1 MSNTEKML
9 DIKDLSVIYKTD
21 LETVYAVNDVTLSL
35 EKGATLGLVGET
47 GAGKTTLA
55 LTLMRL
61 LPERAYRQNHFRLH
75 HLRGR
80 EHRRSA
86 GGTYAQDPR

>member
-35 EKGATLGLVGET
+35 EKGATLV
-47 GAGKTTLA
+47 K
-55 LTLMRL
+55 
-61 LPERAYRQNHFRLH
+61 
-75 HLRGR
+75 
-80 EHRRSA
+80 
-86 GGTYAQDPR
+86 PRWH

>member
-61 LPERAYRQNHFRLH
+61 LPERTGKSLPAPSPSRARA
-75 HLRGR
+75 
-80 EHRRSA
+80 S
-86 GGTYAQDPR
+86 

>member
-35 EKGATLGLVGET
+35 EKGATLGLVG
-47 GAGKTTLA
+47 AGTDA
-55 LTLMRL
+55 HA
-61 LPERAYRQNHFRLH
+61 PSARAYRQNHFRLH